1 VLAVTLGL
9 LILLRVAGQDVCI
22 SPLPDAAAVCPTP
35 PLEVT
40 ETPVPE
46 PTPTET
52 PPPEPTET
60 PTLRPTLAPT
70 DTPAPRAT
78 PTPRPTG
85 DVPVLPTLPERPTL
99 RPGPERA
106 RSPICL
112 AAPPPVPDVPGVIE
126 RDWTPAERC
135 GGTPE
140 AQATQAVLERPVR
153 DTPTPAREAAREP
166 AEVRYVSVLIL
177 PLQVVTA
184 TPTPEPRD
192 ILPDELPSLPPVQ
205 LPEAG
210 DSSGLDPRDR

>member
-1 VLAVTLGL
+1 MLGLALGL

-22 SPLPDAAAVCPTP
+22 NPLPDLGGCPTP
-35 PLEVT
+35 TLEVT

-52 PPPEPTET
+52 PTPEPTET

-78 PTPRPTG
+78 ATPRPS
-85 DVPVLPTLPERPTL
+85 PEIPALPTPPARPTL

-140 AQATQAVLERPVR
+140 AQATQAELERPVR
-153 DTPTPAREAAREP
+153 ATSTTGREDREP
-166 AEVRYVSVLIL
+166 RDVLLVPVLIL
-177 PLQVVTA
+177 LQVVTA

-192 ILPDELPSLPPVQ
+192 IVPDELPSLPPVQ
-205 LPEAG
+205 LPDAD
-210 DSSGLDPRDR
+210 DSIGLDAGR